1 MAEAVAVKQPR
12 KLGQMRRRGEEELAP
27 LEAISPYK
35 NMGPQERL
43 LPKLKARLNRH
54 RRNNNLSL
62 HEGKSEDLD
71 FRRLVQSIF
80 DQTSN
85 NPYASAVERKHRQ
98 WQRPDE
104 DHPLYQSV
112 IASDS
117 ALRRHNKRTLR
128 IVDHH
133 RTISHEDG
141 SAKGTMQNL
150 LSQLTIVAGEPS
162 QTKQY
167 GALERQVEPNH
178 KSPVT

>member
-1 MAEAVAVKQPR
+1 M
-12 KLGQMRRRGEEELAP
+12 
-27 LEAISPYK
+27 
-35 NMGPQERL
+35 
-43 LPKLKARLNRH
+43 
-54 RRNNNLSL
+54 
-62 HEGKSEDLD
+62 
-71 FRRLVQSIF
+71 QSIF

-85 NPYASAVERKHRQ
+85 NPYANAVEKKHRQ

-104 DHPLYQSV
+104 CLYQSV

-141 SAKGTMQNL
+141 PPKRTMQNL

-162 QTKQY
+162 QTTPY
-167 GALERQVEPNH
+167 DDALEGQVEPNH